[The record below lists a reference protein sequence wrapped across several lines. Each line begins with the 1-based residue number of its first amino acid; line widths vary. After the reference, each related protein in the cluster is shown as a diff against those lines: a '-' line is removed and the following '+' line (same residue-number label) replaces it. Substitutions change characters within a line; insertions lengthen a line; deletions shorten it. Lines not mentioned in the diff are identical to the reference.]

1 VGGLA
6 SHPRPN
12 AQSANDGVARRV
24 ARARFERWVTT
35 QTGERKQPI
44 DGMPDAGGQGEE
56 DDDHRFVDP
65 DQEGPLGTQSELSI
79 AVDATGQHIVVA
91 SNDFR
96 GFSVSP
102 LSISGFM
109 YSDDGGA
116 TFTDGGQ
123 LPVTVPT
130 SVLGGEL
137 FPQVF
142 GDPEVKY
149 LGGSTFAYFSI
160 VLARYGASGI
170 VQTLGVHRSTDN
182 GHTWAG
188 PFVIPAATNP
198 GGRVDVNG
206 DAVDAADKELADVDP
221 DTGRVMVSWSN
232 FTPAAPGGV
241 EISATYSDDLR
252 TGAPPTW
259 APRRVIAATVSDGQG
274 SVPRFAGGGSPTPI
288 SPGPASPAV
297 TPIGS
302 RSPDPPTTA

>member
-1 VGGLA
+1 
-6 SHPRPN
+6 
-12 AQSANDGVARRV
+12 
-24 ARARFERWVTT
+24 
-35 QTGERKQPI
+35 
-44 DGMPDAGGQGEE
+44 MPDSGGQGEE

-79 AVDATGQHIVVA
+79 AVDATGQHIVVGL
-91 SNDFR
+91 NDFR
-96 GFSVSP
+96 GFSVGP
-102 LSISGFM
+102 VLSISGFM

-116 TFTDGGQ
+116 TFTDGKQ

-130 SVLGGEL
+130 SVLGGQT

-149 LGGSTFAYFSI
+149 LGGSTFVYFSI
-160 VLARYGASGI
+160 VLSRYGANGL

-182 GHTWAG
+182 GHTWTG

-198 GGRVDVNG
+198 GGLADVNG
-206 DAVDAADKELADVDP
+206 DAIDAADKELADVDP
-221 DTGRVMVSWSN
+221 DTGRVMLSWSN

-259 APRRVIAATVSDGQG
+259 AARRVIAAAVTDGQG
-274 SVPRFAGGGSPTPI
+274 SVPRFAGGGSANAYIAWTRFTGDCRI
-288 SPGPASPAV
+288 AV
-297 TPIGS
+297 ITGGT
-302 RSPDPPTTA
+302 RT